1 VLVQLQKMKTDDEC
15 PRFGSADEPT
25 LLPSTATYIPI
36 RQLNGHKSN
45 GVAEDGE
52 AESELSE
59 PDSNLHSPPTAA
71 PVAEPEDEIVVEAR
85 GDKEHKPDAPAP
97 PPANED
103 AVMQDA
109 QDEAAVPHYPKRKRT
124 SLYPDL
130 SETKMENSQTA
141 PAAPPAAPPAVK
153 DVRKPRARE
162 TSVKAALLGCWR
174 DSPVPEPER
183 RHAVVGF
190 IDIRDRL
197 RTRVQPH
204 TTAGIP
210 IDDFRLPPGPGGS
223 WVTFE
228 RIAFAEH
235 LIGLDHPQV
244 KEYVR
249 LVAEMQQS
257 EAMNMSDEELVQA
270 AIARAKA
277 NPAYE
282 NPVVAPQIAYGL
294 EMPDRGS
301 DRPESKRRKTS
312 TGFAAINTNSVDTAT
327 PPPDSAKALTP
338 PQSMA
343 SHQTRFSVDPLPGTR
358 PTRILLGYWKPSSE
372 PDPRDRH
379 AVYGILGQNDMFR
392 VKVVREARD
401 GRPVE
406 GNFPQGAG
414 ALWIQYDEVEFDDH
428 LKGLQRAEI
437 KEYCRV
443 RQYQLDQLLGKA
455 ETPDQRAENETKAVV
470 EAQARAGSGLKLPSN
485 APSFST
491 VASAATES
499 EATSKSGYGGHELRQ
514 SRRIEPRPDGRN
526 LRHSLNENDLRSTQQ
541 RAQAGGNAVALERT
555 NAMARRE
562 LARAEAAQVRADRHA
577 TNRER
582 AAAAAAAADA
592 TTAAA
597 AAAAAAATPVPM
609 TNGRVLFHE
618 SDDVQRLND
627 LWERQETLRVKAGAE
642 EAKFYDGVKYE
653 RKPTGPFVGKLVS
666 QGTIINIDGE
676 DYVEYRVLTKPSFF

>member
-1 VLVQLQKMKTDDEC
+1 MKSDDKC
-15 PRFGSADEPT
+15 RHRGPADQSSLSPT
-25 LLPSTATYIPI
+25 TATYIPI
-36 RQLNGHKSN
+36 RQPNGHKSN

-71 PVAEPEDEIVVEAR
+71 PVADPEDEIIVEAR
-85 GDKEHKPDAPAP
+85 ADKEQKPQVPAPA
-97 PPANED
+97 PANED
-103 AVMQDA
+103 AVMEDA
-109 QDEAAVPHYPKRKRT
+109 QDEAAVSHYPKRKRT

-141 PAAPPAAPPAVK
+141 PAAPAAPPTAR
-153 DVRKPRARE
+153 DARKPRVPRE
-162 TSVKAALLGCWR
+162 TSVKAALLGSWR

-183 RHAVVGF
+183 RHAVIGF
-190 IDIRDRL
+190 IDVRERL

-204 TTAGIP
+204 TTAGDP
-210 IDDFRLPPGPGGS
+210 IDDYRLPPGPGGS

-228 RIAFAEH
+228 RIVFAEH
-235 LIGLDHPQV
+235 LVGLDHSQI

-249 LVAEMQQS
+249 LVAQMQAGQS
-257 EAMNMSDEELVQA
+257 MEMSDEQLVRE
-270 AIARAKA
+270 AIACAKA

-282 NPVVAPQIAYGL
+282 NPVVAPSIAYGL
-294 EMPDRGS
+294 ELPDRGS
-301 DRPESKRRKTS
+301 SRPESKRRKTS
-312 TGFAAINTNSVDTAT
+312 TGFAAINTNSADAAT

-392 VKVVREARD
+392 VKVVRETRD
-401 GRPVE
+401 GRYVD
-406 GNFPQGAG
+406 GNFPVGAG
-414 ALWIQYDEVEFDDH
+414 ALWIQYDEVEFEDH
-428 LKGLQRAEI
+428 LKALQRSEI

-443 RQYQLDQLLGKA
+443 RQYQLDNG
-455 ETPDQRAENETKAVV
+455 ETPDQRIENETKAVFD
-470 EAQARAGSGLKLPSN
+470 AQARAGSGLKISSN
-485 APSFST
+485 AASFST
-491 VASAATES
+491 VASAGADGD
-499 EATSKSGYGGHELRQ
+499 ATSRSGYGGHELRQ

-541 RAQAGGNAVALERT
+541 RAQVSGNAAALERT

-597 AAAAAAATPVPM
+597 AAAAATSVSM

-627 LWERQETLRVKAGAE
+627 VWERQETLRVKAGAE

-666 QGTIINIDGE
+666 QGTIINIEGD
-676 DYVEYRVLTKPSFF
+676 DYVEYRVLLKPSFF